1 MSAGPAAGGFAYF
14 AIAKFIG
21 YTAFCRWV
29 IEPRLYENATLPAS
43 ALSAQPPDSLQ
54 PVSAFQAGAART
66 VIGVLAGALAGL
78 LYFSGIQG
86 TEQWERLGHI
96 SLLRA
101 PRSYSNL

>member
-43 ALSAQPPDSLQ
+43 ALSAQPLDSLQ
-54 PVSAFQAGAART
+54 PVPHSRQALHEPLSACSPAR
-66 VIGVLAGALAGL
+66 
-78 LYFSGIQG
+78 
-86 TEQWERLGHI
+86 
-96 SLLRA
+96 
-101 PRSYSNL
+101 